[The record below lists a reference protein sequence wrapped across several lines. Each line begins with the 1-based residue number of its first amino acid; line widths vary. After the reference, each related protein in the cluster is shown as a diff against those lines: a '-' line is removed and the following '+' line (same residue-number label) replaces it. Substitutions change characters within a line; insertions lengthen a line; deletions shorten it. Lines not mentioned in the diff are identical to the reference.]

1 MHWRRNYRCE
11 ESAAEGQGWVQVGRR
26 SRHPAW
32 RMEPGGED
40 LKEDE
45 EENGIRQRQAE
56 EKEER
61 KEGETEK
68 VKLKG

>member
-11 ESAAEGQGWVQVGRR
+11 ESAAEGQGWVQVGGR

-32 RMEPGGED
+32 GMEPGGED

-45 EENGIRQRQAE
+45 AEHGIAREKRKRKKRERTARQKR
-56 EKEER
+56 
-61 KEGETEK
+61 
-68 VKLKG
+68 